1 MLPLHIKEFLSECN
15 LEILQYRP
23 NVVRARANSSVSG
36 RLPPLSQTTRRPA
49 AAVLEVQAERASA
62 PRPKAPWPLVAVLR
76 RAAFAAL
83 LIAAHSRAAA
93 MPSEAGEPAFSVHA
107 RCGAARTGTL
117 RGGLETP
124 AVLLY
129 TRRGFPAPLTLRE
142 LRSLSGSVP
151 NSGPEPAALGVQVS
165 AAELIDEPGAA
176 VLRKVPGGLKEFC
189 GLHGRN
195 DLVLLSARD
204 SLTIQ
209 AGMPASDGWATLQ
222 TPAGQKKVTAA
233 EYGEL
238 VGAVQPD
245 VVVCLADEVFADSND
260 KKMKKSVDR
269 TALWMDEC
277 IKARAD
283 ARIPAKTLIFGP
295 IVGGLSERERAA
307 SAQEAAKREE
317 LDGYALLGFGSG
329 ESSEARLSLMKSSL
343 EPLNAAKPRFITGLG
358 APNEI
363 LWCAAHGFD
372 LIESAYAY
380 LAAAQGIALTFN
392 TDYDD
397 LIAFRPGQSGIFTPG
412 AGGKLNLWDTS
423 LSRDTRPIVEGCK
436 CFACGNYTRAYVHH
450 LLNTH
455 EMLAEVFLT
464 CHNQHVMLTFMR
476 SIRQAIARDSLPQ
489 FADAFCAVRAAGR

>member
-1 MLPLHIKEFLSECN
+1 VPVASCKE
-15 LEILQYRP
+15 
-23 NVVRARANSSVSG
+23 VRT
-36 RLPPLSQTTRRPA
+36 LI
-49 AAVLEVQAERASA
+49 
-62 PRPKAPWPLVAVLR
+62 AVLR
-76 RAAFAAL
+76 RAAVAAL

-107 RCGAARTGTL
+107 RCGTARTGKL
-117 RGGLETP
+117 CGLETP

-129 TRRGFPAPLTLRE
+129 TRRGFPAPLTPRE
-142 LRSLSGSVP
+142 LRSLSGAVP
-151 NSGPEPAALGVQVS
+151 CSGPAAEPAALGVQVS
-165 AAELIDEPGAA
+165 AAELLDEPGAA
-176 VLRKVPGGLKEFC
+176 VLRKVPGGVKEFC

-222 TPAGQKKVTAA
+222 TPAGQKKLTAA

-245 VVVCLADEVFADSND
+245 VAVCLADEVFADSND

-307 SAQEAAKREE
+307 SAQEAARREE
-317 LDGYALLGFGSG
+317 LDGYALFGFGSG
-329 ESSEARLSLMKSSL
+329 ESPEARLSLMKSSL

-358 APNEI
+358 SPNEI

-397 LIAFRPGQSGIFTPG
+397 LIAFRPGQSGICTPG
-412 AGGKLNLWDTS
+412 TGEKLNLWDTS
-423 LSRDTRPIVEGCK
+423 LSRDTRAIVEGCK

-450 LLNTH
+450 VLNTH

-489 FADAFCAVRAAGR
+489 FTEAFCAMRAAAR